1 MPSNWDDLRI
11 VLTLVEFASLNR
23 AARTLRRE
31 AAEVLQAVEAYEAS
45 VGQVLF
51 DRDGD
56 RFALTTS
63 GRRIVMAAREVM
75 HSVEQSAPATTNL
88 AARGVAPMSIS
99 TMDCVNHLLLVQVF
113 QGLPADMP
121 LPVVTLGNAQ
131 EVRQLDHLANE
142 LVVRPGKGMADDLDA
157 DVAGYFDFA
166 VYERSGG
173 RNAWLGH
180 SGVLLRSPA
189 AQWYKDRVD
198 PSDISL
204 SSDSFLT
211 LAAMAEA
218 GLGRV
223 LLPSYVGNRFPA
235 LKRYEMDLSGDM
247 IPLSVGNHPD
257 LSGSRRLTQL
267 KRSILHGLR
276 HAQDLAPLP

>member
-11 VLTLVEFASLNR
+11 VLTLVEFGSLNR
-23 AARTLRRE
+23 AARTLRCE
-31 AAEVLQAVEAYEAS
+31 AGDVLAAVHAYEAS

-51 DRDGD
+51 DREGD
-56 RFALTTS
+56 AFALTAT

-75 HSVEQSAPATTNL
+75 HSVEKTTPAAMSQTAN
-88 AARGVAPMSIS
+88 GVAPLSIS
-99 TMDCVNHLLLVQVF
+99 TMDCVNQLLLVQVF
-113 QGLPADMP
+113 QDLPQEVP

-131 EVRQLDHLANE
+131 EVRQLDRLANE
-142 LVVRPGKGMADDLDA
+142 LVIRPGKGMADDLDA
-157 DVAGYFDFA
+157 EVAGYFDFA
-166 VYERSGG
+166 VYERVGG

-189 AQWYKDRVD
+189 AQWYKDRVEA
-198 PSDISL
+198 SDITL
-204 SSDSFLT
+204 SSDSFVT

-223 LLPSYVGNRFPA
+223 VLPSYVGNRFPA
-235 LKRYEMDLSGDM
+235 LNRFEMDLSGDM

-257 LSGSRRLTQL
+257 LSGSRRLAHL
-267 KRSILHGLR
+267 KRTILNGLR
-276 HAQDLAPLP
+276 HAKDLAPLP